1 MKEKREY
8 SFDLLRVIS
17 MFMVIVVHV
26 ANVYSRSYG
35 IISDQ
40 SYIISL
46 IFNTISRISVPIF
59 LMISGALLL
68 DREFDKA
75 KYFKRIKRF
84 LILIIVWD
92 AIYLYWEYIY
102 LGNTYHPVHKLL
114 FEPFR
119 AHLWFLYTII
129 VLYLLQPVMKWVLSK
144 SNNVVKILLFIIW
157 FTFSTLS
164 LVNPIIANTFTIFSY
179 MGFFIIGKYLYD
191 FIKKYITP
199 KHNKI
204 EIIIMI
210 ISITISILLNYLSSV
225 KYDRFYNLFFAY
237 RTPFIILASFSFYAF
252 VITNYK
258 KESISKLLST
268 LSEVSL
274 GVYLIHGMFLDIVIR
289 NLPHYTISSL
299 IGIPLYSI
307 LIFIASAVSVYL
319 LRKIKILK
327 NIF

>member
-1 MKEKREY
+1 MKTREY

-26 ANVYSRSYG
+26 SNVYSRSYG
-35 IISDQ
+35 IISNQ

-68 DREFDKA
+68 DREFNKK
-75 KYFKRIKRF
+75 KYIERIKKF

-102 LGNTYHPVHKLL
+102 LGNTYHPVWKLL
-114 FEPFR
+114 IEPYR

-129 VLYLLQPVMKWVLSK
+129 ILYLLQPIMKWILDK
-144 SNNVVKILLFIIW
+144 SNLTVKITLLSIW
-157 FTFSTLS
+157 FIFSTLS
-164 LVNPIIANTFTIFSY
+164 LISSTIANVFTIFSY
-179 MGFFIIGKYLYD
+179 MGFFIIGKYLYE

-199 KHNKI
+199 KHNLLEI
-204 EIIIMI
+204 TIIII
-210 ISITISILLNYLSSV
+210 CVTISIILNYFSSV

-237 RTPFIILASFSFYAF
+237 RTPFIILASIAF
-252 VITNYK
+252 FALIITNYK
-258 KESISKLLST
+258 KENISKTLSI

-299 IGIPLYSI
+299 IGIPLYSV
-307 LIFIASAVSVYL
+307 LIFIASVVSVYL